1 MRDVF
6 FIKLENRFTGSS
18 EMGNGKETRQE
29 VLVTILR
36 VWVAEYEYANVV
48 QNRAVLL
55 SGQSRVKISKG
66 TGYWGDSDDVNL
78 KSCIDSQ
85 CQLGNHENEVS
96 ISWLKDIYINNQLK
110 LFTETEVNYVVLN
123 ANSDIDSKMYS
134 IQIENKRKTWY
145 SGSKV
150 VLGRK

>member
-1 MRDVF
+1 MSNVF

-55 SGQSRVKISKG
+55 GGQSRVKISKG
-66 TGYWGDSDDVNL
+66 MGYWGDSDDVNL

-85 CQLGNHENEVS
+85 CSYFQLGNHENEVS
-96 ISWLKDIYINNQLK
+96 YKLVGRYIYEQS
-110 LFTETEVNYVVLN
+110 TEVIHR
-123 ANSDIDSKMYS
+123 D
-134 IQIENKRKTWY
+134 R
-145 SGSKV
+145 SKV
-150 VLGRK
+150 CGIEC